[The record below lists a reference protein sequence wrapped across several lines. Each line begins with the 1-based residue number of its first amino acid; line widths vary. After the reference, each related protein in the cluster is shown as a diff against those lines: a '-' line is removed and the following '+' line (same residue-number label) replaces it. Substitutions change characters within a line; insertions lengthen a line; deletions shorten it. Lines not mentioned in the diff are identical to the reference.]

1 MGKIN
6 RHNSPSIFRAVIIIL
21 AILLISIVSGI
32 MLTYNLEQSKRE
44 QARFN
49 LKNIEYCINLSQDY
63 VVDFRTRADMCAGRS
78 KTTFTGDVYILDYAD
93 LKFVFETSKD
103 VPRDLYFTEDSV
115 GKYFKDWDSATN
127 ALTKMTSGYNSM
139 HNTNVFYNFDGDIEW
154 IEWITY
160 RDDITDMTYIIVQ
173 GTQEDETM
181 DRFSYL
187 RKFVFISI
195 MLLCV
200 GILAS
205 AFKREENDRLSS
217 SSRK

>member
-6 RHNSPSIFRAVIIIL
+6 RYNSPSVFRSVTIVL
-21 AILLISIVSGI
+21 VLLLISIISGI
-32 MLTYNLEQSKRE
+32 MLTYNIEQSKRE

-49 LKNIEYCINLSQDY
+49 LKNVEYCINVSQDY
-63 VVDFRTRADMCAGRS
+63 VIDFNTRADMCASRS

-103 VPRDLYFTEDSV
+103 VPKDLYFTEESV
-115 GKYFKDWDSATN
+115 GKYFKNWHSAAN
-127 ALTKMTSGYNSM
+127 ALIKMTSGYSSM
-139 HNTNVFYNFDGDIEW
+139 HNTNAFYNFDGDVEW
-154 IEWITY
+154 LEWVIY
-160 RDDITDMTYIIVQ
+160 EDDITDMTYIIVQ

-181 DRFSYL
+181 ERFGYL
-187 RKFVFISI
+187 RKFVFISVV
-195 MLLCV
+195 LLCL

-205 AFKREENDRLSS
+205 AFKRDEDDRLSS